1 MGDVIEVGCDG
12 AAADPDDMRRYQRFM
27 VEPDVAANQALS
39 ALAGLVAAYNAAGS
53 EVGGRVDATAVAAL
67 SSAIDSLTYLD
78 GWVDRVGQGFRMVDA
93 AGGPMEDEA
102 LDYFVGPADLAVAK
116 DEGYTF
122 GGGSGPSGQDLPG
135 LDARVVTRPGGT
147 RVVVVTVDDAVHEIS
162 AQEWLLVAE
171 HLGLDPRDGLVDMMI
186 HGYNTSGESAQ
197 AAGEAQADI
206 YDEAGVTGATVV
218 VLDWAGG
225 DDFTQFGYAQSNTA
239 VTGASFGGLLDYVGV
254 ADPHAN
260 INVTAHSLGNDV
272 ALKGLASADR
282 MPSTTDVDYIAVQP
296 AVDSDFAA
304 QDPYQGALWR
314 VDHLDL
320 TVNPDDSA
328 LGHYESWYGD
338 GDAALGDDTPAT
350 ALVNLQAGGAPAD
363 TEIHQHDQ
371 DHAGLDPA
379 TNPITGDLVR
389 ARAERE
395 AEAQD

>member
-1 MGDVIEVGCDG
+1 
-12 AAADPDDMRRYQRFM
+12 
-27 VEPDVAANQALS
+27 
-39 ALAGLVAAYNAAGS
+39 
-53 EVGGRVDATAVAAL
+53 
-67 SSAIDSLTYLD
+67 
-78 GWVDRVGQGFRMVDA
+78 
-93 AGGPMEDEA
+93 
-102 LDYFVGPADLAVAK
+102 
-116 DEGYTF
+116 
-122 GGGSGPSGQDLPG
+122 
-135 LDARVVTRPGGT
+135 
-147 RVVVVTVDDAVHEIS
+147 
-162 AQEWLLVAE
+162 
-171 HLGLDPRDGLVDMMI
+171 MMI

-314 VDHLDL
+314 VDRLDL

-363 TEIHQHDQ
+363 TEIHRHDQ